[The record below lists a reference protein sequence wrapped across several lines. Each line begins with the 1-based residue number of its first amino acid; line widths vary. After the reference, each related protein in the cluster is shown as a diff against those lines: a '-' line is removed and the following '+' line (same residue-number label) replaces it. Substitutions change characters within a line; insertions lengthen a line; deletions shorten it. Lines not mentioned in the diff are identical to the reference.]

1 MVEREN
7 MENISHASDQNYMQM
22 IKLLG
27 DKSTIDR
34 KKKKTF
40 FHRSHHFI
48 VKLIATEYCG
58 GHMHKW
64 VLKSDYTN

>member
-34 KKKKTF
+34 KKKK
-40 FHRSHHFI
+40 HFS
-48 VKLIATEYCG
+48 T
-58 GHMHKW
+58 GHIIS
-64 VLKSDYTN
+64 L

>member
-1 MVEREN
+1 
-7 MENISHASDQNYMQM
+7 MEKGNISHANNQNYMQM

-27 DKSTIDR
+27 DKSTSDR
-34 KKKKTF
+34 KKHF
-40 FHRSHHFI
+40 FHWSHNSI
-48 VKLIATEYCG
+48 VELIATKYCG

>member
-34 KKKKTF
+34 KKKKQ
-40 FHRSHHFI
+40 HFSTGHIISLWNWLPQNI
-48 VKLIATEYCG
+48 VEATCING
-58 GHMHKW
+58 F
-64 VLKSDYTN
+64 